1 MKMREMKMWLLL
13 LLALPVPFAAT
24 PGRAQNPPPGNR
36 IVAHDGDVILLDDD
50 ARVSIVRRR
59 TAHVRAVFNAT
70 DRWLLILV
78 DRPTA
83 QATTTD
89 GLVDWVYHYADVEG
103 TWPFDRWEGDT
114 TLEEYSSAGPD
125 GPGGGLGIVTPQ
137 GLVQVLGRRQE
148 SRDPSASGVLSFTRA
163 GSSLVGGLS
172 FDAAERWYVAQLKR
186 NDGVVRS
193 PSGPATSV
201 SLSAA
206 GRAAGTGGDPAA
218 VVRVGGNVRAPA
230 RIVDVPPVLPE
241 EAARAGIRGTVILEV
256 TIDVDG
262 TVKDAR
268 VLRSVP
274 MLDAAALEAVRHWRY
289 EPTTVEGKSVPVIMT
304 VPVSF

>member
-1 MKMREMKMWLLL
+1 MKMREMKMWPLL
-13 LLALPVPFAAT
+13 LLALPVFFAAA
-24 PGRAQNPPPGNR
+24 PGRAQNPPPPGNR
-36 IVAHDGDVILLDDD
+36 IVAHDGDVILVDDD

-59 TAHVRAVFNAT
+59 AVHVRAVFNAA

-78 DRPTA
+78 DRPTSRA
-83 QATTTD
+83 GMID
-89 GLVDWVYHYADVEG
+89 GLVDWVYHYADVDG

-148 SRDPSASGVLSFTRA
+148 SHDPNAGAVLSFRRA
-163 GSSLVGGLS
+163 GSSLVSGLS
-172 FDAAERWYVAQLKR
+172 FDAAERWYVAELKR
-186 NDGVVRS
+186 NDGTVRS

-206 GRAAGTGGDPAA
+206 ASAAGA
-218 VVRVGGNVRAPA
+218 VRVGGDVRTPA

-241 EAARAGIRGTVILEV
+241 EAARKGIRGTVILEV

-304 VPVSF
+304 VTVSF

>member
-1 MKMREMKMWLLL
+1 M
-13 LLALPVPFAAT
+13 
-24 PGRAQNPPPGNR
+24 
-36 IVAHDGDVILLDDD
+36 I
-50 ARVSIVRRR
+50 
-59 TAHVRAVFNAT
+59 
-70 DRWLLILV
+70 
-78 DRPTA
+78 
-83 QATTTD
+83 D

-114 TLEEYSSAGPD
+114 TLEEYSTAGPD

-137 GLVQVLGRRQE
+137 GLVQVRGRRQE
-148 SRDPSASGVLSFTRA
+148 SPDPNAGAVLSFRRG
-163 GSSLVGGLS
+163 GSSLVNGLS
-172 FDAAERWYVAQLKR
+172 FDAAERWYAAELKR

-193 PSGPATSV
+193 PSGPTTSV

-206 GRAAGTGGDPAA
+206 GSAAGTRGGPAGGI
-218 VVRVGGNVRAPA
+218 RVGGDVRTPA
-230 RIVDVPPVLPE
+230 RLVDVPPVLPE
-241 EAARAGIRGTVILEV
+241 EAARAGIRGTVLLEV

-274 MLDAAALEAVRHWRY
+274 MLDAAALEAVRQWRY

-304 VPVSF
+304 VAVSF

>member
-1 MKMREMKMWLLL
+1 MEMREMKMWLLS
-13 LLALPVPFAAT
+13 LLALPVFFAAA
-24 PGRAQNPPPGNR
+24 PGRAQNPPPPGNR
-36 IVAHDGDVILLDDD
+36 IVAHDGDVILVDDD

-59 TAHVRAVFNAT
+59 TAHVRAVFNGS

-78 DRPTA
+78 DRPTSRA
-83 QATTTD
+83 GTID

-148 SRDPSASGVLSFTRA
+148 SLDPNAGAVVSFRRA
-163 GSSLVGGLS
+163 GSSLVSGVS
-172 FDAAERWYVAQLKR
+172 FDVAERWYVAELKR

-206 GRAAGTGGDPAA
+206 GPAATGGYPAGA
-218 VVRVGGNVRAPA
+218 VRVGGNVRAPA

-274 MLDAAALEAVRHWRY
+274 ILDAAALDAVRQWRY
-289 EPTTVEGKSVPVIMT
+289 EPTTVLGKSVPVIMT
-304 VPVSF
+304 VTVSF

>member
-1 MKMREMKMWLLL
+1 MKMREMKTWLLL
-13 LLALPVPFAAT
+13 LLALPVFFAAA
-24 PGRAQNPPPGNR
+24 PGRAQNPPPPGNR
-36 IVAHDGDVILLDDD
+36 IVAHDGDVILVDDD

-59 TAHVRAVFNAT
+59 TAHVRAVFNGS

-78 DRPTA
+78 DRPTSRA
-83 QATTTD
+83 GTTD
-89 GLVDWVYHYADVEG
+89 GLVDWVYHYADVAG

-114 TLEEYSSAGPD
+114 TLEEYSTAGPD

-137 GLVQVLGRRQE
+137 GLMQVLGRRQE
-148 SRDPSASGVLSFTRA
+148 SHDPNAGAVLSFMRA
-163 GSSLVGGLS
+163 GSSLVSGLS
-172 FDAAERWYVAQLKR
+172 FDAAERWYVAELKR

-206 GRAAGTGGDPAA
+206 ASAAGA
-218 VVRVGGNVRAPA
+218 VRVGGNVRAPA

-304 VPVSF
+304 VIVSF